1 MNKIKISI
9 KKHQKVILDLKS
21 TVTTMKNSLED
32 SIEDLSREKNH
43 ELKTIKMICTE
54 EQKEKNRKVNRA

>member
-1 MNKIKISI
+1 
-9 KKHQKVILDLKS
+9 
-21 TVTTMKNSLED
+21 MKNSLED